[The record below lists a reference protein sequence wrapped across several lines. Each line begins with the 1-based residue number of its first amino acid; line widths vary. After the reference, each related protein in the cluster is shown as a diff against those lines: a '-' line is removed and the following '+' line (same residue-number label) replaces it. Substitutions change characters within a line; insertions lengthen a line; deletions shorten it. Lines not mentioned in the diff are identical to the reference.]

1 MKQKRTWK
9 RSDRVGQNMLEVLAS
24 LILLEVKDPRVSQ
37 VQLTAVDVSPDLS
50 FARVFY
56 VMLDRREADADVQH
70 GLERSSG
77 FLRREL
83 GVRLSI
89 RHVPELRFVYDAS
102 VERGRRIDDLLS
114 TLTPAADEGTEDVAD
129 EATEGE
135 Q

>member
-1 MKQKRTWK
+1 
-9 RSDRVGQNMLEVLAS
+9 MLEVLAS

-50 FARVFY
+50 FARVYY
-56 VMLDRREADADVQH
+56 VMLDRREPDEDVQT

-83 GVRLSI
+83 GVRLAI
-89 RHVPELRFVYDAS
+89 RHVPELRFVYDES

-114 TLTPAADEGTEDVAD
+114 TLKPSADGGSDDGEEPS
-129 EATEGE
+129 EGE

>member
-1 MKQKRTWK
+1 
-9 RSDRVGQNMLEVLAS
+9 MLEVLAS

-50 FARVFY
+50 FARVYY
-56 VMLDRREADADVQH
+56 VMLDRREPDEDVQT

-83 GVRLSI
+83 GVRLAI
-89 RHVPELRFVYDAS
+89 RHVPELRFVYDES

-114 TLTPAADEGTEDVAD
+114 TLKPSADGGSDDGEEPSED
-129 EATEGE
+129 G